1 MSDGSAKEALVTPFS
16 LRKDVH
22 ARGTDFVVTDIQT
35 AAREE
40 LGDLDWLIPGAE
52 PRGEEFAFT
61 YPPGTPHVDGSFANL
76 SHSAP
81 SVWRQHT
88 GRARADWEGA
98 FRRFLAVA
106 DGTGI
111 EWAVIGGVALAIRG
125 ITAAAVTPDVDIIT
139 TPAGARQLDD
149 LLRDW
154 LTSPTVDLP
163 LFGWFG
169 RAFFGARVEWLGN
182 DIHANVWRFDY
193 LWEECDWEGRT
204 LLVPSL
210 ELYLRIEQSR
220 GRIDRARGIQAA
232 LDAAT

>member
-1 MSDGSAKEALVTPFS
+1 MSDGSAKQALVTPFS

-22 ARGTDFVVTDIQT
+22 ARGTDFVVADIQP

-40 LGDLDWLIPGAE
+40 LHALDWLIPGVE

-61 YPPGTPHVDGSFANL
+61 YPPGTPHVDASFANL
-76 SHSAP
+76 SQSAP
-81 SVWRQHT
+81 SMWRQHT
-88 GRARADWEGA
+88 GRERADWRGA
-98 FRRFLAVA
+98 FRRFLSVA

-111 EWAVIGGVALAIRG
+111 DWAVIGGVALAIRG
-125 ITAAAVTPDVDIIT
+125 VTAAAATPDVDIIT
-139 TPAGARQLDD
+139 TPDGAKELDD

-169 RAFFGARVEWLGN
+169 RAFMGARVEWLGN
-182 DIHANVWRFDY
+182 DTHPNAWRFAY
-193 LWEECDWEGRT
+193 PWEEYEWEGRT

-210 ELYLRIEQSR
+210 ELYLKIEQSR
-220 GRIDRARGIQAA
+220 GRVDRAQGIEAA
-232 LDAAT
+232 LAAAR